1 MYRFLKRVF
10 KLQKVKYHITSLILL
25 VSISFLLFIGQ
36 AGINVVKYPGSPFE
50 YTRWYEFSG
59 IEIITNYSWYEGP
72 SGYELPLFT
81 IVAIT
86 LMLLLNMIGLVFST
100 YSIVREKKCNA
111 LYEKI
116 IGAVFILTATLYLV
130 MFNDL
135 YSSLLSYVTVPILMY
150 LSGLFFAVSDIFTNI
165 INKMRSDYKED
176 RLSKNHYVVSWVEKI
191 ENIEIKKQRII
202 FSSNKLKRVVSK
214 LKIEQIDFSIEEK
227 TSSLI
232 D

>member
-25 VSISFLLFIGQ
+25 VSISFLLFIEQ
-36 AGINVVKYPGSPFE
+36 ADIYVVKNPGSPFE
-50 YTRWYEFSG
+50 FSTWYEFSG

-81 IVAIT
+81 IVTIT

-116 IGAVFILTATLYLV
+116 IGAVFIFTATLYLV
-130 MFNDL
+130 TFICLDCF
-135 YSSLLSYVTVPILMY
+135 LLLVIY
-150 LSGLFFAVSDIFTNI
+150 
-165 INKMRSDYKED
+165 
-176 RLSKNHYVVSWVEKI
+176 
-191 ENIEIKKQRII
+191 
-202 FSSNKLKRVVSK
+202 
-214 LKIEQIDFSIEEK
+214 
-227 TSSLI
+227 SLI
-232 D
+232 SLIRCEVIIRKTDCQKIIMWFRG

>member
-1 MYRFLKRVF
+1 MICIHPAFLCYR
-10 KLQKVKYHITSLILL
+10 SN
-25 VSISFLLFIGQ
+25 
-36 AGINVVKYPGSPFE
+36 INVFV
-50 YTRWYEFSG
+50 W
-59 IEIITNYSWYEGP
+59 
-72 SGYELPLFT
+72 
-81 IVAIT
+81 IV
-86 LMLLLNMIGLVFST
+86 
-100 YSIVREKKCNA
+100 
-111 LYEKI
+111 
-116 IGAVFILTATLYLV
+116 
-130 MFNDL
+130 
-135 YSSLLSYVTVPILMY
+135 
-150 LSGLFFAVSDIFTNI
+150 FAVSDIFTNI